1 MHAPEY
7 IFILLAVS
15 LVLITVMRRIQVPTI
30 FGYLA
35 LGMLLGPESFDF
47 FSEDADIAGIAELG
61 IMAIM
66 FSIGLEFSFSR
77 LITSRRY
84 VFGIGGI
91 QVSVCGI
98 LATLVMKFIFG
109 YNWHD
114 SLLTGAII
122 SLSSTAVVS
131 KMLIEEGLL
140 SSPQGTRS
148 ICVLIFQDLAF
159 IPMLVLANYSSG
171 GAGASG
177 SVTSLLLSSIG
188 ILFVILVI
196 MPRIMPHIVSFF
208 ADQGSNEIFTI
219 FVLTLIMSI
228 SIITYKAG
236 LSLALGSFLAGM
248 LLSES
253 RHRYIIHDIVTPFR
267 EIFLGFF
274 FVSIG
279 LLIKP
284 SVFAEFWVPVVL
296 GSLAVLMLKP
306 VVIYA
311 TVKLFGSHHWTAIY
325 SGVALGGTGE
335 FGFVLLTA
343 AAMSTDS
350 ELLQILF
357 AINLVCMALSPIMV
371 TATEKIKNQMLKQEW
386 LIKARDA
393 TRAAQQSSGLHN
405 HIILAGFG
413 QNSRIITRLLN
424 KHSIPWIAVE
434 HNYQLYN
441 AANKAGLNVI
451 YGDTTHED
459 TLLASNIVQAKAMV
473 MTHGLQH
480 VNIRTVMAV
489 RQLNSKI
496 PIFARV
502 EGQSE
507 IAEAQEAGISHMAVG
522 SLEVGTSLAKRIL
535 HEYEVVDP
543 RANYEIT
550 LLKDEIIKEGGMSMI
565 QDMATSYY
573 DSEEADRRRPQ
584 PYMVTKENNLTGKT
598 LHWLKQLLQEHDIEF
613 LRLERNNELVS
624 VSIYDLLEEGDRLM
638 LEANDYQLDAF
649 ANHLFSEIPQNQQ
662 RRSTDRD

>member
-15 LVLITVMRRIQVPTI
+15 LVLITVMRRLQAPTI

-35 LGMLLGPESFDF
+35 LGMLLGPESLDF

-98 LATLVMKFIFG
+98 IATLVMKFLFG

-114 SLLTGAII
+114 SLLTGAVI

-177 SVTSLLLSSIG
+177 SVVGLILSSIG
-188 ILFVILVI
+188 ILFVILFI
-196 MPRIMPHIVSFF
+196 IPRIMPHIVGFF

-228 SIITYKAG
+228 SIVTYKAG

-279 LLIKP
+279 LLINP
-284 SVFAEFWVPVVL
+284 SVFAQFWMPVL
-296 GSLAVLMLKP
+296 FGSLAVLLLKP
-306 VVIYA
+306 ILIYA

-357 AINLVCMALSPIMV
+357 AINLVCMGLSPV
-371 TATEKIKNQMLKQEW
+371 LTKCAEKIKSKMLKQEW
-386 LIKARDA
+386 LLKARDA
-393 TRAAQQSSGLHN
+393 TRAAQQSSGLDN
-405 HIILAGFG
+405 HIILGGFG

-424 KHSIPWIAVE
+424 KHSIPWIAIE
-434 HNYQLYN
+434 NNYQLYN

-459 TLLASNIVQAKAMV
+459 TLLASNIVQAKALI

-480 VNIRTVMAV
+480 VNIRTVMVA
-489 RQLNSKI
+489 RQLNSSM
-496 PIFARV
+496 PIFAKV

-507 IAEAQEAGISHMAVG
+507 IAECQEAGITHMAVG
-522 SLEVGTSLAKRIL
+522 SLEVGTSLARRAL
-535 HEYEVVDP
+535 QEYEIGSERTD
-543 RANYEIT
+543 YEIT
-550 LLKDEIIKEGGMSMI
+550 LLKGEIIKEGGMSMV

-584 PYMVTKENNLTGKT
+584 IYMVTSQNNLGGQTV
-598 LHWLKQLLQEHDIEF
+598 HWLKQLLQEHDITF
-613 LRLERNNELVS
+613 RSLERNNEMVS
-624 VSIYDLLEEGDRLM
+624 VSIYDLLEEGDLLM
-638 LEANDYQLDAF
+638 LEANDFQMDAF
-649 ANHLFSEIPQNQQ
+649 ATHLFSLGEEVHQ
-662 RRSTDRD
+662 RRSTDRA